1 MGGRPQDTVVTGV
14 GLAVPGLGHPDE
26 LLGTVRE
33 GGFDPATGLTGRD
46 LRHKDRASRLALRA
60 AEPALR
66 AAGVWDDTGLSVPR
80 DEIAVVVSSNLG
92 ILDNVCAFTDVIAE
106 KTVTGL
112 SPLGLPQTSS
122 NVTAGSLAM
131 RFGLRGPNIT
141 LCNGATSGLDA
152 LYWARNVLA
161 VGRARV
167 VLVVGVEPSGP
178 AVTRLLGAQSV
189 DGAAGVV
196 LESADDARARGVR
209 PRATVAGCARA
220 GDLATAVSAALTDAG
235 ASEVTAGVAPD
246 GSTRQHGEGPG
257 PVTLWL
263 TGADHAA
270 LTDSPAVPKGV
281 APEVTTRD
289 LEAQLGPCSG
299 ALGVFQCAA
308 AVARLDPDGS
318 APGVTADGGT
328 VLATA
333 GDPESDAVAAVLF
346 TPPPAGPTAPRSREF
361 AATAP
366 TS

>member
-1 MGGRPQDTVVTGV
+1 MGGRPEDTVVTGV
-14 GLAVPGLGHPDE
+14 GLAVPGLTHPDE

-33 GGFDPATGLTGRD
+33 GGFDPATGLAGRD

-66 AAGVWDDTGLSVPR
+66 SAGVWDGTELRVPR
-80 DEIAVVVSSNLG
+80 DEIAVIVSSNLG
-92 ILDNVCAFTDVIAE
+92 ILDNVCAFTDIIAE

-122 NVTAGSLAM
+122 NVIAGSVAM

-152 LYWARNVLA
+152 LYWARNLLA

-178 AVTRLLGAQSV
+178 AVTRLLGTPSV

-196 LESADDARARGVR
+196 LESVESAVARGAR

-220 GDLATAVSAALTDAG
+220 GDLSTAVAAVSAQASTPSGRAG
-235 ASEVTAGVAPD
+235 AAPD
-246 GSTRQHGEGPG
+246 GAPSPG

-270 LTDSPAVPKGV
+270 SPATPLVPNGAAPGV
-281 APEVTTRD
+281 PTRD

-308 AVARLDPDGS
+308 AVAHLDPDGS
-318 APGVTADGGT
+318 APGVTADGGA
-328 VLATA
+328 VLATV
-333 GDPESDAVAAVLF
+333 GDPETDAVAAALF
-346 TPPPAGPTAPRSREF
+346 TPPPSGPTAPRSREF
-361 AATAP
+361 AATAAAP
-366 TS
+366 

>member
-1 MGGRPQDTVVTGV
+1 MGGHSQHTVVTGV
-14 GLAVPGLGHPDE
+14 GLAIPGLTHPDE
-26 LLGTVRE
+26 LLGAVRE

-66 AAGVWDDTGLSVPR
+66 AAGVWDGAELRVPR
-80 DEIAVVVSSNLG
+80 DEIAVIVSSNLG
-92 ILDNVCAFTDVIAE
+92 ILDNVCAFTDIIAE

-122 NVTAGSLAM
+122 NVIAGSVAM

-152 LYWARNVLA
+152 LYWARNLLA

-178 AVTRLLGAQSV
+178 AVTRLLGTESV

-196 LESADDARARGVR
+196 LESADRAAARGVR
-209 PRATVAGCARA
+209 PLATVAGCARA
-220 GDLATAVSAALTDAG
+220 GDLSTAVSSASAEAAG
-235 ASEVTAGVAPD
+235 AAAD
-246 GSTRQHGEGPG
+246 GASSAG

-263 TGADHAA
+263 TGADHAGHPD
-270 LTDSPAVPKGV
+270 TPAVPQG
-281 APEVTTRD
+281 ADVTIRD
-289 LEAQLGPCSG
+289 LETQLGPCSG

-308 AVARLDPDGS
+308 AAARLDPDGS
-318 APGVTADGGT
+318 APGGTADGGA

-333 GDPESDAVAAVLF
+333 GDPKADAVAAVLF
-346 TPPPAGPTAPRSREF
+346 TPPPTGPTAPRKREST
-361 AATAP
+361 AAAAA
-366 TS
+366 S